1 MENPEAVDITLD
13 KELSAHRLAGPFPDP
28 PFEPFHISPLGVVP
42 KRTPGEYRLIH
53 HLSFPKGT
61 SVNSGIS
68 CEDSSVQYATIQDAI
83 RFVKSVGKNC
93 FLAKTDIK
101 NAFRIIPI
109 HPDDYPLLGCTLQE
123 NGTTINVS
131 ISNRDPFPPVTSKL
145 ADLVTTLLKSSLQPS
160 SVPVY
165 RRAWNLFNQF
175 LSSVFQSVDFSLPVS
190 PTILALFVA
199 FLYDRQYAPSTVYT
213 YVSALG
219 YSHKLYGFPDPSKAF
234 FIVQMLKGYGKV
246 GFRLDSRL
254 PLTLPILHRLIQ
266 AAAFVTN
273 TPEHATLF
281 KAMCSLAFYAFL
293 RVGEMTL
300 VSSNKSNLPL
310 QLDQLTKLVDSNN
323 HVVAFKLSFRNYK
336 HSYNQP
342 TFSLTISRQSK
353 FCPVNTML
361 EYLDIR
367 GHQPG
372 PLFLTTEGQA
382 VSRELFVN
390 FLSRA
395 LVHCNLDPSRY
406 KGHSFRIG
414 AASHAAEQGFTDAQ
428 IRIMGRW
435 KSTAFLKYIRV
446 TSFHN

>member
-1 MENPEAVDITLD
+1 M
-13 KELSAHRLAGPFPDP
+13 
-28 PFEPFHISPLGVVP
+28 
-42 KRTPGEYRLIH
+42 
-53 HLSFPKGT
+53 T
-61 SVNSGIS
+61 S
-68 CEDSSVQYATIQDAI
+68 
-83 RFVKSVGKNC
+83 
-93 FLAKTDIK
+93 
-101 NAFRIIPI
+101 
-109 HPDDYPLLGCTLQE
+109 
-123 NGTTINVS
+123 
-131 ISNRDPFPPVTSKL
+131 
-145 ADLVTTLLKSSLQPS
+145 LLKSSLQPS

-246 GFRLDSRL
+246 GLRLDSRL

-266 AAAFVTN
+266 AAAFVTK
-273 TPEHATLF
+273 TPEQATLF

-300 VSSNKSNLPL
+300 VSTNKSILPL

-323 HVVAFKLSFRNYK
+323 HVVAFKLSFRNFK
-336 HSYNQP
+336 HSYNRP

-353 FCPVNTML
+353 FCPVNTMM
-361 EYLDIR
+361 EYLEIR

-372 PLFLTTEGQA
+372 PLFLTAEGQA

-395 LVHCNLDPSRY
+395 LVHCKLDPSRY

-435 KSTAFLKYIRV
+435 KSTAFIKYIRV

>member
-1 MENPEAVDITLD
+1 M
-13 KELSAHRLAGPFPDP
+13 
-28 PFEPFHISPLGVVP
+28 
-42 KRTPGEYRLIH
+42 
-53 HLSFPKGT
+53 
-61 SVNSGIS
+61 
-68 CEDSSVQYATIQDAI
+68 
-83 RFVKSVGKNC
+83 
-93 FLAKTDIK
+93 
-101 NAFRIIPI
+101 
-109 HPDDYPLLGCTLQE
+109 
-123 NGTTINVS
+123 
-131 ISNRDPFPPVTSKL
+131 
-145 ADLVTTLLKSSLQPS
+145 TTLLKSSLQPS

-175 LSSVFQSVDFSLPVS
+175 LSSVFQSEDFSLPVS

-246 GFRLDSRL
+246 GLRLDSRL
-254 PLTLPILHRLIQ
+254 PLTLHILHRLIQ

-281 KAMCSLAFYAFL
+281 KAMCSLAFFAFL

-336 HSYNQP
+336 HSYNRP

-353 FCPVNTML
+353 FCPVNAML
-361 EYLDIR
+361 EYLEIR

-372 PLFLTTEGQA
+372 PLFLTIEGQA

-395 LVHCNLDPSRY
+395 LVHCNLEPQFSNWGSISCSRA
-406 KGHSFRIG
+406 GLH
-414 AASHAAEQGFTDAQ
+414 
-428 IRIMGRW
+428 
-435 KSTAFLKYIRV
+435 
-446 TSFHN
+446 